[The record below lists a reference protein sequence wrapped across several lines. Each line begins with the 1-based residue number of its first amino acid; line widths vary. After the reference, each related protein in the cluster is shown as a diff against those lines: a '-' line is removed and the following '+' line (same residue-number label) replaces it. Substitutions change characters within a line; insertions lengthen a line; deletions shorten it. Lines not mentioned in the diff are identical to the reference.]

1 MTKDDEMRQMA
12 RDASE
17 RVFTW
22 VKTADNIPAQVAFD
36 IGVLI
41 GRLNKLE
48 NTYHFQSNDD

>member
-1 MTKDDEMRQMA
+1 MEHFGSCTDGL
-12 RDASE
+12 
-17 RVFTW
+17 FTW

-48 NTYHFQSNDD
+48 NTYYFQSNDD

>member
-1 MTKDDEMRQMA
+1 MSKDDEMRQMA